1 MAPALYEPIDGIF
14 FPTAEIIGD
23 AVNTATNKR
32 LTTFQITY
40 HRFITAEFNT
50 HRMLSKNASSS
61 RAIPVKKLVRKMWQ
75 DNLEPVWWG
84 AAQKGMQAKEELTGV
99 RKLLARAL
107 WHSLRGINGLGALA
121 FDKLGVHKQI
131 ANRVIE
137 PYSTITMIVSATEWD
152 NFFHLR
158 AHPDAQPEFQALA
171 YQMKRLYDEHIPMQL
186 RPGEWYIPERY
197 DIGEKYLSQ
206 TRLKAAVGKIARVSY
221 LTHEGQ
227 ADVNKDIELFMRL
240 VGSVPRHS
248 SPTEHVAFATLNSSS
263 GNFAKGWVQ
272 LRKYIEDSPSEWTT

>member
-1 MAPALYEPIDGIF
+1 MTPALYEPVDGIF

-75 DNLEPVWWG
+75 DNVEPVWWG
-84 AAQKGMQAKEELTGV
+84 KAQKGMQAKEELTGV
-99 RKLLARAL
+99 RKQIARCL
-107 WHSLRGINGLGALA
+107 WHTLRGINGLGALA

-152 NFFHLR
+152 NFFNLR

-186 RPGEWYIPERY
+186 RPGDWYIPERY
-197 DIGEKYLSQ
+197 DIGEKYPIH

-221 LTHEGQ
+221 LTQEGTNEIEK
-227 ADVNKDIELFMRL
+227 DVALFLRL
-240 VGSVPRHS
+240 LGNVPRHS
-248 SPTEHVAFATLNSSS
+248 SPSEHVAFCTRERSS
-263 GNFAKGWVQ
+263 GNFTGGWKQ
-272 LRKYIEDSPSEWTT
+272 LRHLIEESPGQWT